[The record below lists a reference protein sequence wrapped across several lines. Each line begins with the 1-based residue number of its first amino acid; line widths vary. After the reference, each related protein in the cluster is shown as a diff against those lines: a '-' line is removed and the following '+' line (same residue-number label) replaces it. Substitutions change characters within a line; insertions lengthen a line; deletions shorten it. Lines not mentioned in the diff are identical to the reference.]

1 MTSATGAPGAG
12 GVAGTVVVEVVVDDF
27 LLVLGGIGVIRSAS
41 PSVDDEH
48 PATSNKIAI
57 SAAIRIPARL
67 AGRLA
72 DAFQHVGKWCSLT
85 SGDARTHGP
94 RDDRVRHR

>member
-1 MTSATGAPGAG
+1 MTAATGAPGAG
-12 GVAGTVVVEVVVDDF
+12 GVAGTVVVGAFVDEV
-27 LLVLGGIGVIRSAS
+27 LLVLGGIGVIRWAS
-41 PSVDDEH
+41 PPVDDEH

-72 DAFQHVGKWCSLT
+72 DAFQARRQVVFATVG
-85 SGDARTHGP
+85 
-94 RDDRVRHR
+94 

>member
-1 MTSATGAPGAG
+1 MTSAIGAPGTG
-12 GVAGTVVVEVVVDDF
+12 GVVGGAFAGVVLDDG

-57 SAAIRIPARL
+57 SPAIRIPARL
-67 AGRLA
+67 AGRRA
-72 DAFQHVGKWCSLT
+72 EAVQ
-85 SGDARTHGP
+85 AR
-94 RDDRVRHR
+94 RRVVFANVR